1 MAAEEPVPVKAT
13 ARGEFAALLTTVAVP
28 VSVAAVVGVKSTPND
43 AVCPAASV
51 RGSEM
56 VVGLNP
62 VPVIPILEMV
72 TLELPVLERVT
83 VFVDEVPSVTLPKLR
98 AAGEADS

>member
-1 MAAEEPVPVKAT
+1 VPVKAT
-13 ARGEFAALLTTVAVP
+13 ARGELAALLTTEAVP
-28 VSVAAVVGVKSTPND
+28 VSVPAVVGAKTTPND
-43 AVCPAASV
+43 VVCPAASV
-51 RGSEM
+51 KGSEM

-62 VPVIPILEMV
+62 VPVMPILEMV

-83 VFVDEVPSVTLPKLR
+83 VCVAEVPSVRLPKLR